1 MAHQAQPEEASTF
14 STWKRFTAHFSHE
27 FWNLLFSGLL
37 GSVVAGYAFT
47 FRDASAA
54 AVLVAYIFVL
64 LFYVSRRRRRRLESL
79 LTKRANYDLART
91 TLQKTSALLK
101 SRLKSRYAQRELFL
115 GTPQTGAVD
124 AFSYLSTASSKEEYD
139 EGRNRRKLVY
149 TTLSMI
155 CEQFS
160 RDTFGQEL
168 LKSQQD
174 EADTWSQDFFKAT
187 YYDKVED
194 AGRTYLVRIEY
205 VYPPMLTPRD
215 ESQRRPLTPED
226 AGVMYYVVQSGE
238 MRTLEDIRN
247 EKERAEKG
255 WVDFYNMQHER
266 YRSMAVVPVRWD
278 LGVGG
283 RKTIGI
289 MTIDTGRPRYF
300 RDDTAYK
307 AFLSDLLSPYTALLA
322 LAWEDEQIYNAARG
336 LAETLSHRPS
346 K

>member
-1 MAHQAQPEEASTF
+1 M
-14 STWKRFTAHFSHE
+14 WKRFTAHFSHE

-37 GSVVAGYAFT
+37 GSVVAGYFFT
-47 FRDASAA
+47 FRDASTG

-79 LTKRANYDLART
+79 LSKRANYDLART
-91 TLQKTSALLK
+91 TLQKTSAVLK
-101 SRLKSRYAQRELFL
+101 SRLKSCYAQRELFL
-115 GTPQTGAVD
+115 KAPRTGAID
-124 AFSYLSTASSKEEYD
+124 AFSHLSTESSKEEFD
-139 EGRNRRKLVY
+139 EGRNRRKLIY

-168 LKSQQD
+168 LKSQED
-174 EADTWSQDFFKAT
+174 EADRWPQDFFKAT
-187 YYDKVED
+187 YYDKVEEE
-194 AGRTYLVRIEY
+194 GGTYLMRVEY
-205 VYPPMLTPRD
+205 VYPPGLTPRD
-215 ESQRRPLTPED
+215 ESQRRRLTPED
-226 AGVMYYVVQSGE
+226 AGVMYYVAQSGE
-238 MRTLEDIRN
+238 MRTLKDIRN
-247 EKERAEKG
+247 EEERKEKG
-255 WVDFYNMQHER
+255 WVNFYNLQHER

-289 MTIDTGRPRYF
+289 MTIDTGRPGYF
-300 RDDTAYK
+300 QDDTAYK

-336 LAETLSHRPS
+336 LAETFSRGPS